1 MYKFGVF
8 FRKTAAALCLCAA
21 LLLSATAEQPSV
33 SAASAVLI
41 NADSGECIIAYN
53 ADAQR
58 GMASTTKIMT
68 ALVAIENG
76 NLDEKVTV
84 PNAALGVEGSS
95 LYLKE
100 GEQMTLRD
108 LLYGLM
114 LQSAN
119 DAAEAIA
126 IIVGGSVEAFAE
138 MMNRKADELGLE
150 NTHFTNPHGLA
161 DDNHYTT
168 ARELALIS
176 AYALKNE
183 TFREICSTKKTTIPA
198 AEGVRWL
205 INHNKMLTVY
215 DGAYGVKTGFTKATG
230 RCLVSAAERD
240 GVRLVAVTLNAPNDW
255 SDHRVLLDYGFSLY
269 ESVTLARQGDFACNL
284 PLIGGDSESV
294 ALHIQKDVTA
304 VLPKERG
311 SIIESI
317 ELNRPRFAPVYEGD
331 QIGRIVYT
339 LDGKEI
345 ASSPLYVATY
355 VGKRQT
361 HNSFFEKI
369 TDIFG

>member
-8 FRKTAAALCLCAA
+8 FRKSTAVLVTCAA
-21 LLLSATAEQPSV
+21 LLLPVAAEQPSV
-33 SAASAVLI
+33 SADSAILI
-41 NADSGECIIAYN
+41 NADSGECIVAYN
-53 ADAQR
+53 ADEQR

-68 ALVAIENG
+68 ALVAIESG
-76 NLDEKVTV
+76 NLDQEVTI
-84 PNAALGVEGSS
+84 PDKALGVEGSS
-95 LYLKE
+95 LYLKQ
-100 GEQMTLRD
+100 GEKMTLRE

-126 IIVGGSVEAFAE
+126 ILVGGSVENFAE
-138 MMNRKADELGLE
+138 MMNQKAAELGLT

-183 TFREICSTKKTTIPA
+183 TFRDICSTKKTTIPA
-198 AEGVRWL
+198 TEGVRWL
-205 INHNKMLTVY
+205 TNHNKMLTIY
-215 DGAYGVKTGFTKATG
+215 DGTYGVKTGFTKATG

-240 GVRLVAVTLNAPNDW
+240 GVQLIAVTLNAPNDW
-255 SDHRVLLDYGFSLY
+255 NDHRALLDYGFAQY
-269 ESVTLARQGDFACNL
+269 ESVSLAKQGDFACTL
-284 PLIGGDSESV
+284 PLIGGDCDCV
-294 ALHIQKDVTA
+294 ALHIQNDVTA
-304 VLPKERG
+304 VLPKERA
-311 SIIESI
+311 SIVEHI
-317 ELNRPRFAPVYEGD
+317 ELIRPRFAPIYAGD
-331 QIGRIVYT
+331 EVGRIVYT
-339 LDGKEI
+339 LNGKEI
-345 ASSPLYVATY
+345 ASSPLYAAAY

-361 HNSFFEKI
+361 NNSFFEKI